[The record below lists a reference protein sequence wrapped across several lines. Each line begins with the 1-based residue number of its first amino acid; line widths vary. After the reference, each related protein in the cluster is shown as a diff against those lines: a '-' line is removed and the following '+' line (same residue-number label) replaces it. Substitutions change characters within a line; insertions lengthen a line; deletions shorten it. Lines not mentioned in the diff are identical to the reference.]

1 MARDTLFLIQPGFA
15 DPKHP
20 GQTFVCPYSNKVEGL
35 LAAFPDLAARLDVER
50 VPFARPRG
58 KVIDSLVERH
68 QSMPVLVVGSDPPA
82 DLPTAKGKV
91 FADDTRRI
99 LALLAER
106 HGFPHLHE

>member
-1 MARDTLFLIQPGFA
+1 MARDTLFLIQPGFS

-20 GQTFVCPYSNKVEGL
+20 GRTFVCPFCNQVEGL

-50 VPFARPRG
+50 VPFARPRS
-58 KVIDSLVERH
+58 KVIDALGEWH
-68 QSMPVLVVGSDPPA
+68 QSLPVLVIGSNPPTG
-82 DLPTAKGKV
+82 LPTAKGKA
-91 FADDTRRI
+91 FSDDTRRI

>member
-1 MARDTLFLIQPGFA
+1 MARDKLFLIQPGFS

-20 GQTFVCPYSNKVEGL
+20 GRTFVCPYCNQVEGM

-50 VPFARPRG
+50 VPFARPRD
-58 KVIDSLVERH
+58 KVIDALGERH
-68 QSMPVLVVGSDPPA
+68 QSLPVLVIGGDPPT
-82 DLPTAKGKV
+82 DLPTAKGQA
-91 FADDTRRI
+91 FADDTKCI